1 MNVPIIGTGMNMPSS
16 ESRCKNENKKKEPG
30 KCKTEKIYLCEHD
43 MSSLFYYEGL
53 HLISYAKGMHK
64 ASVSGSRCNLLRKDN
79 GFH

>member
-1 MNVPIIGTGMNMPSS
+1 MKI
-16 ESRCKNENKKKEPG
+16 RKKNPE